1 MVGGAKRKAAAPTVG
16 RIRARNRALI
26 LRAAQEVFAKKGFDG
41 TTIAEI
47 AKGSGL
53 PKANIYYYFGSKKG
67 VYRAVIAALL
77 SEWNAAFEHIAAGRE
92 PDKAIKAYV
101 RAKLD
106 FSRRNMS
113 ASKIFAN
120 ENVRGAAFLS
130 PQELKSIRSITRE
143 KAKVIESWIKA
154 NKLGPVDPVHLFI
167 MLWAATQFYADF
179 NAVVCNVLGVKRLT
193 RTHFDDAAACITAV
207 TLHGLEHRRRRK
219 KTRRP
224 RT

>member
-1 MVGGAKRKAAAPTVG
+1 MVGGAKGKAGARAEG

-47 AKGSGL
+47 AKRSGL
-53 PKANIYYYFGSKKG
+53 PKANIYYYFGTKQG
-67 VYRAVIAALL
+67 IYRAVIAALL
-77 SEWNAAFEHIAAGRE
+77 SEWNAAFEHIAADRE
-92 PDKAIKAYV
+92 PDRAIEAYV
-101 RAKLD
+101 RAKLE

-120 ENVRGAAFLS
+120 ENVRGSAFLS

-143 KAKVIESWIKA
+143 KATVIESWVKA
-154 NKLGPVDPVHLFI
+154 NKLRSVDPVHLFI

-179 NAVVCNVLGVKRLT
+179 SSVVCNVLGAKRLT
-193 RTHFDDAAACITAV
+193 RAHFEEAAACISSIAIE
-207 TLHGLEHRRRRK
+207 GLKNRRRPKSARL
-219 KTRRP
+219 RRG
-224 RT
+224 